1 MNRYR
6 ILCAIAALTA
16 LAAAY
21 AAAPDRLVILHTND
35 THSTI
40 DPTPDTDEG
49 GILRRKVIID
59 SVRACE
65 PNVLLID
72 AGDAVQGTLYFN
84 LYNGHLEQELMNAL
98 GYDIRI
104 IGNHE
109 FDNGIDSLASF
120 ISESKAARLCTNYDL
135 RFTPL
140 KGLFKSFEI
149 RQYGNRRIGFIGIN
163 VAPEGL
169 IAPHTCPGVIYE
181 DAIKSANVAARW
193 LKEKCRV
200 DAVVAITHIGYDDG
214 RTSDIALAEQ
224 SSDIDI
230 IIGGHSHTMI
240 QPAPVGDKAPR
251 PWITNSKGVPV
262 LVTQVKSK
270 GVAIGEID
278 IDLSDMSKTYRVHKV
293 DRRLDSRVDKSC
305 DAMIA
310 PYRAGVDSLLYK
322 CKVGVSAIDL
332 PQESTELLNFASDFM
347 YDCGSSLANDIDFAI
362 INKGGLRCS
371 LPKGDLTEGRL
382 IMLMP
387 FNNFP
392 TVIDIK
398 GSDVVEAIKQM
409 CSIGGNGVSHQ
420 VAVRYDSA
428 TCEPIEITINGKPLD
443 PDRTYRMATIDYL
456 ANGGD
461 YMPSLTRHT
470 TVAMAT
476 RRLYFY
482 LIDYVRQCQAQGMA
496 IAPTG
501 EARLV
506 AQ

>member
-1 MNRYR
+1 MNKNR
-6 ILCAIAALTA
+6 ILCVIAALTA
-16 LAAAY
+16 LVMTY
-21 AAAPDRLVILHTND
+21 AATPQRLVILHTND
-35 THSTI
+35 THSAI
-40 DPTPDTDEG
+40 DPTPDSDLG

-59 SVRACE
+59 SIRACA
-65 PNVLLID
+65 PDVLLID

-84 LYNGHLEQELMNAL
+84 LYNGHLEQKLMNAL

-120 ISESKAARLCTNYDL
+120 ISESTATRLCTNYDL

-140 KGLFKSFEI
+140 KGLFKSYEI

-163 VAPEGL
+163 VDPEGL

-181 DAIKSANVAARW
+181 DAIKSANVAAHW
-193 LKEKCRV
+193 LKDKCRV
-200 DAVVAITHIGYDDG
+200 DAVVAITHIGYDENGACDL
-214 RTSDIALAEQ
+214 TLAKL

-240 QPAPVGDKAPR
+240 LPDAADDSAPH
-251 PWITNSKGVPV
+251 PWVTNSKGAPV
-262 LVTQVKSK
+262 LVTQVKSS
-270 GVAIGEID
+270 GTAIGEID
-278 IDLSDMSKTYRVHKV
+278 IDLTDMSKTYRVHKI
-293 DRRLDSRVDKSC
+293 DSRLDARIDKDC

-322 CKVGVSAIDL
+322 CKVGVSACDL
-332 PQESTELLNFASDFM
+332 PKESTALLNFAADFM
-347 YDCGSSLANDIDFAI
+347 YDCGASLAADIDFAI

-398 GSDVVEAIKQM
+398 GSDLVPAIKQM
-409 CSIGGNGVSHQ
+409 CSIGGNGVSRN
-420 VAVRYDSA
+420 VSVRYDSA
-428 TCEPIEITINGKPLD
+428 TGEPIEITINGRPLN
-443 PDRTYRMATIDYL
+443 PDSTYRVATIDYL

-461 YMPSLTRHT
+461 YMPSLACHN

-476 RRLYFY
+476 RRLYFH
-482 LIDYVRQCQAQGMA
+482 LIDYVKQCYERGIE
-496 IAPTG
+496 IAPSD
-501 EARLV
+501 EARFV